1 MTAPHE
7 DGGMRVELHLHTQAS
22 KDSLVKPGK
31 LLAHCQKI
39 GIDKFAVTDHNVIE
53 GALALKSMAPETVI
67 VGEEIATAQGELIGY
82 FMLEWVPPGL
92 TPMETIE
99 RLRAQGA
106 VVSVAHPFDS
116 VRSQHWEEEE
126 LLAIAPYVDAIET
139 FNARCLSQGPNQRAV
154 AFAREHG
161 LRETVGSDAHSLWEV
176 GRASLLMSDFEDA
189 ESFRSALAGARQ
201 ETRLSP
207 AFVHFFSRYAV
218 TVKRV
223 AQSINS
229 K

>member
-1 MTAPHE
+1 
-7 DGGMRVELHLHTQAS
+7 MRVELHLHTQAS

-161 LRETVGSDAHSLWEV
+161 LRETVGSDAHSLFEV
-176 GRASLLMSDFEDA
+176 GRASLIMSPFEDA
-189 ESFRSALAGARQ
+189 AGFLNALKDAQ
-201 ETRLSP
+201 QMIRLSP
-207 AFVHFFSRYAV
+207 AFVHLFSRYAV
-218 TVKRV
+218 FYKKIARLL
-223 AQSINS
+223 SS
-229 K
+229 EKK